1 MHRDEFTKNY
11 WRFYILL
18 ENKFIKTLNYV
29 ELTRKNFKTYS
40 IEYAHQLLSIGSEL
54 DSFLKIY
61 CDFNPQKRKTMKLYV
76 DYLVDNYSDIN
87 LQKIYIPTADI
98 ELIPYEKIRKFD
110 PKKEKNPLDWWN
122 AYNKVKHNR
131 QGNLTQASLENVINA
146 LSALYLIEMKYLQ
159 IITEGTEETDEPDPK
174 SEIFQLKNWEFHT
187 PLIPTE
193 IDKYFAN
200 KEKEWTAT
208 LNH

>member
-1 MHRDEFTKNY
+1 MNRDEFTKNY
-11 WRFYILL
+11 WRFYIFL

-40 IEYAHQLLSIGSEL
+40 IDYAHQLLSIGSEL

-61 CDFNPQKRKTMKLYV
+61 CRFNPQDRKTMKHHI

-110 PKKEKNPLDWWN
+110 PKTEKNPLDWWN

-131 QGNLTQASLENVINA
+131 QGNLTQASLGNVINA

-159 IITEGTEETDEPDPK
+159 IITKDTEETDEPETD
-174 SEIFQLKNWEFHT
+174 SNIFQLKNWKFHT
-187 PLIPTE
+187 PFILTQLN
-193 IDKYFAN
+193 KYFAN
-200 KEKEWTAT
+200 KELK
-208 LNH
+208 